1 MYDINKCDKIEMKQ
15 GAFYLGESVE
25 EKSVG
30 YMELKPHTSLDLHN
44 RVKGIEN
51 LVQVEGKCVVVV
63 FDKIEGSNHK
73 LEESDVLSIELE
85 GVWHIHAN
93 PFDEI
98 SLTYRHFD
106 GDIRKIIEA
115 IRKGGE

>member
-15 GAFYLGESVE
+15 GAFYLGESTE

-51 LVQVEGKCVVVV
+51 LVQVEV
-63 FDKIEGSNHK
+63 
-73 LEESDVLSIELE
+73 
-85 GVWHIHAN
+85 
-93 PFDEI
+93 
-98 SLTYRHFD
+98 
-106 GDIRKIIEA
+106 
-115 IRKGGE
+115 